1 MLRSRLLPS
10 AAAVVRGLAAI
21 QLAARGERV
30 ITRAHLAVE
39 GGLLA

>member
-21 QLAARGERV
+21 QLAARGVRV
-30 ITRAHLAVE
+30 ITGAHLGVE